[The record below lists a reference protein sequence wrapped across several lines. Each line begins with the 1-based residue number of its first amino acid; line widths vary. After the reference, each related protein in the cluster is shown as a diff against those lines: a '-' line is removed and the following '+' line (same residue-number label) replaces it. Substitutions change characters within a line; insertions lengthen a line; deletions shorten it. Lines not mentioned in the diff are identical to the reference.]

1 MVTRKNNL
9 KIGEIVFDIEKML
22 WGRIISLNPKTAVV
36 AQRDMLQRN
45 IVEIDCDAEL
55 DDEEWTSNRGNLYQ
69 EAEGIVDNNGN
80 HVCLYDFE
88 EIAYSD

>member
-55 DDEEWTSNRGNLYQ
+55 DDEEWKSNRGNLYQ

-80 HVCLYDFE
+80 HVCLYELRFLKR
-88 EIAYSD
+88 